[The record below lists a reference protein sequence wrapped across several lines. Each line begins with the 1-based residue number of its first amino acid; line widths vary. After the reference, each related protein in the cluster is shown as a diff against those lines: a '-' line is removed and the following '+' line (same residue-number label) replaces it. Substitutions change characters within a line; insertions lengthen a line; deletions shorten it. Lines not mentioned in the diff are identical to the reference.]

1 MIALALTGQ
10 GVPVWIVAS
19 SSERLVSMSP
29 GSRSRVLMSL
39 LFTAMMQLLG
49 VDHAAELGLVDDLH
63 ERREPVTER
72 ELDQVLERLGGQ
84 DLAR

>member
-1 MIALALTGQ
+1 MIALALTGH

-39 LFTAMMQLLG
+39 LLTAMMQSSGWITLPSSSWSTISTNG
-49 VDHAAELGLVDDLH
+49 VS
-63 ERREPVTER
+63 P
-72 ELDQVLERLGGQ
+72 
-84 DLAR
+84 